1 MKPSIKFFLL
11 AVLCLAVSASAKA
24 QNAEMA
30 DAFRADGKIYVVV
43 AIVLIV
49 LSGLVL
55 YLFMLDRKLSRLEK
69 SMGTK
74 KQTKP
79 QGKSF

>member
-1 MKPSIKFFLL
+1 MKKLFKYFL
-11 AVLCLAVSASAKA
+11 AFTFIFAGGPGHA

-49 LSGLVL
+49 LGGLIA
-55 YLFMLDRKLSRLEK
+55 YLLMLDKKLNRLERLLNSK
-69 SMGTK
+69 KKTK
-74 KQTKP
+74 
-79 QGKSF
+79 